1 MFAEAMRT
9 TLKESQESLKKIT
22 ERSGLTYSRVHDFKA
37 GKRDVN
43 SKSLSKI
50 FNSLSDQDAENF
62 LRILAQKKGCETV
75 TYFLPIT
82 RHILRIVHIIR

>member
-62 LRILAQKKGCETV
+62 LRILAQKKGLLNPEN
-75 TYFLPIT
+75 
-82 RHILRIVHIIR
+82 